1 MFISSLRT
9 DNRKESNDT
18 SGVSIFIYNGFIQ
31 DKFTDTREVDP
42 DLNCWKKE
50 TITAPCSQQKDRK
63 GAVT

>member
-18 SGVSIFIYNGFIQ
+18 SGISIFIYNGFIQ

-42 DLNCWKKE
+42 DLNC
-50 TITAPCSQQKDRK
+50 
-63 GAVT
+63 